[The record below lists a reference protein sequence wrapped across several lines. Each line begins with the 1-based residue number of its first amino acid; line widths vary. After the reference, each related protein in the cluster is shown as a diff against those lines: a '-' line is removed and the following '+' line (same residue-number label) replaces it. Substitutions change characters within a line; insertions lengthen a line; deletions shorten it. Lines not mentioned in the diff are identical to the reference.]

1 MKGFTLTELI
11 VTTAIILILTSIV
24 AIRYNVF
31 VGQANIRVAVGELSS
46 FILLAQEISNSSE
59 VFEERNNIG
68 YQSVRI
74 KVRDRILD
82 SYQLEK
88 HPGEYLTV
96 TNNRNV
102 LTPGCVRGGNDNY
115 CQIFGNVNQPVEGI
129 NKKSIRSRDL
139 FFTSF
144 CFLKDET
151 RYKPFIDNECD
162 ESSETFIEWAHKDN
176 FDIHIAIE
184 QPTAEPFATVLPY
197 VSNRVLEY
205 LRVPSLDSLEYND
218 EHRGIRLLFGL
229 EDGIYTRY
237 IDVLSTGVVSYGVQD
252 ITSP

>member
-59 VFEERNNIG
+59 VFEGGNNIG

-96 TNNRNV
+96 TRKNKCESTMYCRCHG
-102 LTPGCVRGGNDNY
+102 PDNY
-115 CQIFGNVNQPVEGI
+115 CKIFGNANQSVKGI
-129 NKKSIRSRDL
+129 NKKSIRSQDL
-139 FFTSF
+139 YFTSF
-144 CFLKDET
+144 CFLKDES
-151 RYKPFIDNECD
+151 FGNNECK
-162 ESSETFIEWAHKDN
+162 ESSTTFREWAHKDN

-197 VSNRVLEY
+197 VLNKVSEN
-205 LRVPSLDSLEYND
+205 LRVPSLHSLEYN

>member
-24 AIRYNVF
+24 AVRYNVF

-46 FILLAQEISNSSE
+46 FILLAQEIANSSE
-59 VFEERNNIG
+59 VFEGGNNIG

-96 TNNRNV
+96 TDE
-102 LTPGCVRGGNDNY
+102 CVPPTIDCECDGNDNY
-115 CQIFGNVNQPVEGI
+115 CKIFGNPNQSVKGI
-129 NKKSIRSRDL
+129 NKKSIRSQDL
-139 FFTSF
+139 YFTSF
-144 CFLKDET
+144 CFLKDE
-151 RYKPFIDNECD
+151 PFGNNECD

-197 VSNRVLEY
+197 VLNKVSEN
-205 LRVPSLDSLEYND
+205 LRVPSLDSLEYN

>member
-59 VFEERNNIG
+59 VFEGRNNIG

-96 TNNRNV
+96 TDE
-102 LTPGCVRGGNDNY
+102 CGGNDNY
-115 CQIFGNVNQPVEGI
+115 CECDGNDNYCDIFGNANQSVKGI
-129 NKKSIRSRDL
+129 NKKSIRSQDL
-139 FFTSF
+139 YFTSF
-144 CFLKDET
+144 CFLKDES
-151 RYKPFIDNECD
+151 FGENECD
-162 ESSETFIEWAHKDN
+162 ESSITFREWRYKDN

-197 VSNRVLEY
+197 ISNKVSEN

>member
-59 VFEERNNIG
+59 VFEGGNNIG

-96 TNNRNV
+96 DTDECESKSETN
-102 LTPGCVRGGNDNY
+102 CICHGNDNY
-115 CQIFGNVNQPVEGI
+115 CEIFGNDNQSIKGI
-129 NKKSIRSRDL
+129 NKKSIRSQDL
-139 FFTSF
+139 YFTSF
-144 CFLKDET
+144 CFLKDEPFGNNECKESSIT
-151 RYKPFIDNECD
+151 FTEWRYKN
-162 ESSETFIEWAHKDN
+162 N

-197 VSNRVLEY
+197 ISNKVSEN

-218 EHRGIRLLFGL
+218 GHRGIRLLFGL

-237 IDVLSTGVVSYGVQD
+237 IDVLSTGVVSYDVQD

>member
-59 VFEERNNIG
+59 VFEGGNNIG

-96 TNNRNV
+96 TDE
-102 LTPGCVRGGNDNY
+102 CEGNDNY
-115 CQIFGNVNQPVEGI
+115 CECDGNDNYCDIFGNANQSVKGI
-129 NKKSIRSRDL
+129 NKKSIRSQDL
-139 FFTSF
+139 YFTSF
-144 CFLKDET
+144 CFLKDES
-151 RYKPFIDNECD
+151 FGNNECK
-162 ESSETFIEWAHKDN
+162 ESSITFTEWRYKDN

-197 VSNRVLEY
+197 ISNKVSEN

>member
-24 AIRYNVF
+24 AVRYNVF

-59 VFEERNNIG
+59 VFEEEKNNIG

-88 HPGEYLTV
+88 HPGEYLTIADECKG
-96 TNNRNV
+96 NDDY
-102 LTPGCVRGGNDNY
+102 CECDGNDNY
-115 CQIFGNVNQPVEGI
+115 CDIFGNANQSVKGI
-129 NKKSIRSRDL
+129 NKKSIRSQDL
-139 FFTSF
+139 YFTSF
-144 CFLKDET
+144 CFLKDE
-151 RYKPFIDNECD
+151 FFGNNECD
-162 ESSETFIEWAHKDN
+162 ESSITFTEWAHKDN

-197 VSNRVLEY
+197 VLNKLSEN
-205 LRVPSLDSLEYND
+205 LRVPSLDSLEYNG
-218 EHRGIRLLFGL
+218 HRGIRLLFGL

>member
-24 AIRYNVF
+24 AVRYNVF

-59 VFEERNNIG
+59 VFEEGNNIG

-74 KVRDRILD
+74 KVRNRILD

-88 HPGEYLTV
+88 HPGEYLTI
-96 TNNRNV
+96 TDE
-102 LTPGCVRGGNDNY
+102 CDGNDNY
-115 CQIFGNVNQPVEGI
+115 CECAGNDNYCEIFGNPNQSIKGI
-129 NKKSIRSRDL
+129 NKRSIRSQDL
-139 FFTSF
+139 YFTSF
-144 CFLKDET
+144 CFLKDESK
-151 RYKPFIDNECD
+151 YEGFGSNECE
-162 ESSETFIEWAHKDN
+162 ESSTTFREWAHKDN

-197 VSNRVLEY
+197 ISNKVSEN
-205 LRVPSLDSLEYND
+205 LRVPSLDLLEYNR
-218 EHRGIRLLFGL
+218 HRGIRLLFGL